1 MRHGLTWRLALAA
14 ARIVPRLSL
23 ESAQRI
29 GGFLGRTVFTLARAR
44 GRRIDDHLALAMP
57 EATPQ
62 ERARIKRESLE
73 ASGHV
78 AMEALWIPAWDNA
91 RDAGRVT
98 LQTPEAFAQCIGV
111 AKARGR
117 GLVLISAHL
126 GCWEVL
132 GRWFLS
138 QMDLPVMGVAAEP
151 RIAELTEPLRRL
163 RESAGIKLVWRGEAG
178 LPAMRHLRSGGC
190 LVLLGDHN
198 LKGEGIDAPF
208 FGRPA
213 HTLLAPARLAV
224 RSGATVATMFCYR
237 DGIGRVVVHADPPI
251 DPTPRA
257 GESKADAEVRLTL
270 EYTARI
276 EAAIRRQP
284 GQWLWMHRR
293 WQERG

>member
-1 MRHGLTWRLALAA
+1 MTWRLALAA
-14 ARIVPRLSL
+14 LRIVPRMSL
-23 ESAQRI
+23 ESAQRL
-29 GGFLGRTVFTLARAR
+29 GGALGRTVFTLARAR
-44 GRRIDDHLALAMP
+44 SRRIDDHLAIAMP
-57 EATPQ
+57 ELPAP

-73 ASGHV
+73 ASGLV

-91 RDAGRVT
+91 RDAGRVSV
-98 LQTPEAFAQCIGV
+98 LTPETFEECIAT

-117 GLVLISAHL
+117 GLVLITAHL

-138 QMDLPVMGVAAEP
+138 RMDLPVMGVAAEP

-178 LPAMRHLRSGGC
+178 LPAMRHLRAGGC
-190 LVLLGDHN
+190 LVILGDHN
-198 LKGEGIDAPF
+198 LKGDGIEVPF

-237 DGIGRVVVHADPPI
+237 EGLGRAIVHADPPI
-251 DPTPRA
+251 DPTPRE
-257 GESKADAEVRLTL
+257 GESKEQVEVRLTQ

-293 WQERG
+293 WQART